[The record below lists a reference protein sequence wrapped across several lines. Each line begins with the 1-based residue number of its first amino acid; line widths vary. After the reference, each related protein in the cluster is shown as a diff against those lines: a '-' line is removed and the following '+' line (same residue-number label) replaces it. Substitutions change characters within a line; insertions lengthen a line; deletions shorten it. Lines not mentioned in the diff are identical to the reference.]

1 MKPNVNKS
9 VFFLSI
15 GLCALLTFL
24 LCFADSASAEFS
36 KRVQIT
42 IHASQV
48 AGGSPLIDFPVMIKL
63 NGSQFQQIENDIGP
77 NGYDIQF
84 RASDET
90 TPLTHEI
97 ETYDETND
105 LLTAWVK
112 IPSLSNSSDTV
123 IYMYYGDS
131 SISSP
136 THNPQTPRWP
146 GRVASR
152 IQPATTTMEPTRGHE
167 FGQPNRWSSR

>member
-15 GLCALLTFL
+15 GLCALLTVL

-105 LLTAWVK
+105 LK

-136 THNPQTPRWP
+136 THNPP
-146 GRVASR
+146 GVWNSTFGAVWHLKED
-152 IQPATTTMEPTRGHE
+152 PALAGSGGIEDSTGNNNHGTDKGA
-167 FGQPNRWSSR
+167 

>member
-63 NGSQFQQIENDIGP
+63 NGSQFQQIENDVDAD
-77 NGYDIQF
+77 GYDLII
-84 RASDET
+84 RAADGS
-90 TPLTHEI
+90 PLVHEI
-97 ETYDETND
+97 EVYDEASNI
-105 LLTAWVK
+105 LTAWVK
-112 IPSLSNSSDTV
+112 IPSLSATSDTD
-123 IYMYYGDS
+123 IYIYY
-131 SISSP
+131 
-136 THNPQTPRWP
+136 
-146 GRVASR
+146 
-152 IQPATTTMEPTRGHE
+152 
-167 FGQPNRWSSR
+167 